1 MKPTVLLYL
10 CKAVNVFHILDSKQC
25 NKCRSNSEHLV
36 VQVVKKKIYKNAK
49 YNKSNSSHYPVDLGE
64 LIFHKNSIAVFMP
77 WVINMILSELL
88 LLLLLFCTFL
98 EIQSEQRGAEGGERE
113 S

>member
-1 MKPTVLLYL
+1 MFFIYFTQSN
-10 CKAVNVFHILDSKQC
+10 AINAERSK
-25 NKCRSNSEHLV
+25 SEHLV

-49 YNKSNSSHYPVDLGE
+49 YNKSNSSHYPVNLGE

-88 LLLLLFCTFL
+88 LLLLFAL
-98 EIQSEQRGAEGGERE
+98 S
-113 S
+113 